1 MIRNSIRLAA
11 AVTWLLLAVSLTVA
25 ARAQAQDTGP
35 ADRPDVDRQQ
45 ELEARLQEAQS
56 RLESAA
62 REVAELSARLSED
75 GLYLAIRGLESIGP
89 RPMLGVNVGRTP
101 ETEGPGVHILGVTPG
116 GPAEKAGL
124 RSGDVI
130 VAIDDEILAGADADE
145 RLSEYMKGVAA
156 GQEVRIEYRRDDKPE
171 TVTVVPEEMDPMQ
184 LIVGAPGSSWQI
196 DLDDLERL
204 GDLEALRELEAL
216 EHGPGFHFSV
226 GLPGHW
232 GDLELVTLTPGLG
245 EYFGADTGLL
255 VVRAPKDQALGL
267 QDGDVILAIDGREPK
282 NPRHAMRILRSYEPG
297 ESIVLSIIRK
307 KKKQD
312 LELSLPARDALG
324 LHRRRPPSP
333 PLPAPARA
341 PVPPAHPAPL
351 GT

>member
-11 AVTWLLLAVSLTVA
+11 ALTWLLVA
-25 ARAQAQDTGP
+25 ASLMVAAHAQAQETGP
-35 ADRPDVDRQQ
+35 ADDPAADRQEEIETRLQ
-45 ELEARLQEAQS
+45 DAQTRLEA
-56 RLESAA
+56 AA

-130 VAIDDEILAGADADE
+130 VAIDDEALTGPDADE
-145 RLSEYMKGVAA
+145 KLSQYMKGVAA
-156 GQEVRIEYRRDDKPE
+156 GQDVRISYRRDGKAE

-184 LIVGAPGSSWQI
+184 LIVGGPGSSWQI
-196 DLDDLERL
+196 DLGDLERL
-204 GDLEALRELEAL
+204 EDLDALRELEEL
-216 EHGPGFHFSV
+216 EHEGFHFSV
-226 GLPGHW
+226 GLPGRW
-232 GDLELVTLTPGLG
+232 GDLELVTLTPELG
-245 EYFGADTGLL
+245 EYFGAEAGLL
-255 VVRAPKDQALGL
+255 VVRAPEDEALAL
-267 QDGDVILAIDGREPK
+267 KDGDVILAIDGREPK
-282 NPRHAMRILRSYEPG
+282 SPRHAMRILRSYEPG
-297 ESIVLSIIRK
+297 ESVTLSIIRK

-312 LELSLPARDALG
+312 LELSLPQRDALG
-324 LHRRRPPSP
+324 FRRWRPPA
-333 PLPAPARA
+333 PAPARA